1 MVRRGFGCRAP
12 AAVSSVASSTK
23 LGSHCRAKFARL
35 LLTTGV
41 VSVGLSLA
49 SFDAAAVTG
58 CTGTTAITCT
68 SIGNNYT
75 SGIPFTTNTLDL
87 TLIVQGDVV
96 VTSTAAGVKI
106 GNSDT
111 DNDIFIDLYSGALI
125 TTTGSSISGIRVDDA
140 ASVYLNSSAQI
151 TTSGSDAEGVFID
164 DTTGNVTVI
173 TAGEITTNGTKSRG
187 VLVSDTVGDVT
198 IISSSNITTK
208 SNVSAAYGS
217 GIWVSKGS
225 GDVSVTS
232 TGDIE
237 TYGGRSRGIL
247 VTDSGNVTVNS
258 SGDITTHFNS
268 NYNAGILTARNDSVD
283 VTATGTI
290 TTAGSPGIEIATTY
304 GDVSVTLS
312 GDIIAGTSFTSLPTA
327 TSNSRGISVD
337 NSAGAVD
344 VYLSQDSSIT
354 TYGASAHGVYV
365 DDTVGNVAID
375 LRGAI
380 TTNGNSSRGVYVTDT
395 GGDVTILHSGT
406 IATAGTGAAAIRA
419 ENTSGDV
426 IIQSS
431 GSVVTSG
438 DSSSGIEV
446 DITDG
451 AVDVYLSQGS
461 GITTYGANAHGVYIE
476 ETIGNVTV
484 DLRGAITTNGNSSR
498 GVYATDTTGNVT
510 ISHYGS
516 IATAGTGAA
525 AIRAENT
532 SGDVIIQSSG
542 SVATSGDSS
551 SGIEAVNTTGSVDI
565 SSTGTIATSGAA
577 AHGIYVY
584 LAGPTS
590 VEVTGTIAAGG
601 SGSDGIQ
608 LKDVGTA
615 EVDISGSVSG
625 GSGTGAGLRLSSLAS
640 TDTPTVAIRGSLGAL
655 SDIAIVDGDDAVTIN
670 NSGTITGTVDLGSGD
685 DVLNNESSGTWYL
698 RSGDNAAVADFGAG
712 TDSVVNNGTLRQLKG
727 TQLSWQGSLTNLE
740 SFTNSGTIDLADGH
754 AGDTLSISGNFVSN
768 GGTLKLDTVL
778 DDGATP
784 QTDMLQLDTVT
795 RFNGPTHIQIQNV
808 GGQGSQTSGNGIQIV
823 DVVTSSVSDAFD
835 LAKRTILGAYEYTL
849 AQVGQD
855 WYLQSGVFE
864 GTAEYPAVAS
874 GAVLAWKADLGF
886 LHNRLRGSSW
896 DSGGG
901 QPRIEPVAYTG
912 DTAQKTGPW
921 FNVLGAGQSVSS
933 DAAYKQR
940 ITKLEA
946 GFDGEIETGRSR
958 IVLGAFAGMGQHE
971 QNFTDSTSKTT
982 SDSALAGAYG
992 KYRWGGFY
1000 GDGILKYEHHWA
1012 DFSGAATDDQQTA
1025 FGLNLFGLS
1034 LESGYRLTGRY
1045 FYVQP
1050 HAGVDYVHAKA
1061 DSFEDASGAT
1071 VELSDGDSLA
1081 GEVGARVGMPL
1092 PHGELYVDAGI
1103 AHEFLGE
1110 MQADVSGLTFSNDL
1124 PGTVAL
1130 VSAGL
1135 TMRAAEDRL
1144 LLTLETG
1151 YAMGPDAEEFTAT
1164 GNFWIKF

>member
-406 IATAGTGAAAIRA
+406 
-419 ENTSGDV
+419 
-426 IIQSS
+426 
-431 GSVVTSG
+431 
-438 DSSSGIEV
+438 
-446 DITDG
+446 
-451 AVDVYLSQGS
+451 
-461 GITTYGANAHGVYIE
+461 
-476 ETIGNVTV
+476 
-484 DLRGAITTNGNSSR
+484 
-498 GVYATDTTGNVT
+498 
-510 ISHYGS
+510 